1 MHSSLII
8 FITILFLIFK
18 NMFIDFREREE
29 KKVEGREKRER
40 ERETLISCLLYEPR
54 LGSNPQ
60 PFGAQDDAP
69 TN

>member
-40 ERETLISCLLYEPR
+40 EREISVREKH
-54 LGSNPQ
+54 
-60 PFGAQDDAP
+60 
-69 TN
+69 